1 MEFNNN
7 YFVQK
12 EIITYLYN
20 VFYIINLY
28 TNKIKID
35 LR

>member
-1 MEFNNN
+1 MVFNNN
-7 YFVQK
+7 YFVQI

-20 VFYIINLY
+20 VFYIINIY
-28 TNKIKID
+28 TNKIKND